1 MVHLIITWC
10 MFASNAAACTYAA
23 NHLVL
28 LLLLL
33 LLLLLDRLTA
43 LSSSTCRLPVV

>member
-1 MVHLIITWC
+1 
-10 MFASNAAACTYAA
+10 MFASNAAACTYTA

-33 LLLLLDRLTA
+33 LLLLDRLPA